1 MITVKDI
8 QKTADFPR
16 ACKDEAGRLRVGA
29 AVGTGADTDERVSAL
44 VEAGVDLIVVDTAHG
59 PSRGVI
65 DRVAAIKT
73 QYGDRLQING
83 GNLATRHAA
92 LALATAG
99 RSEGR

>member
-59 PSRGVI
+59 HSRGVI

-73 QYGDRLQING
+73 QYGDRLQ
-83 GNLATRHAA
+83 
-92 LALATAG
+92 
-99 RSEGR
+99 RSEEHTSELQSLMRTSIAVF